1 MENIGDVRAK
11 NKLLVQEGDDN
22 YELTKK
28 NLSREEDLI
37 PNKDNSLQIIE
48 EEKQVIE
55 EVKQEIDAEQI
66 DQEFLAKVADPRLE
80 N

>member
-1 MENIGDVRAK
+1 MSSACMENIGDVRAK

-48 EEKQVIE
+48 EEKQRLLAEHAAIL
-55 EVKQEIDAEQI
+55 QEHHPK
-66 DQEFLAKVADPRLE
+66 AKS
-80 N
+80 